1 MSKGNEKLEVT
12 SNESNLLKGMRW
24 HCIEQNTHNNCDM
37 QCVFNEILSLLGKKY
52 SLAILRLLMTYK
64 KLRFNQIQ
72 DFLKGSPKTV
82 TARLRLLETNNLI
95 SREQF
100 NEIPIRVEYSLTEAG
115 RDLEKLF
122 IELDKWLGSW
132 KSLFNL
138 SDSMKK

>member
-1 MSKGNEKLEVT
+1 MSKDNEKLEVT
-12 SNESNLLKGMRW
+12 SDELILLKGMRW
-24 HCIEQNTHNNCDM
+24 HCIEQNNHNNCEM

-52 SLAILRLLMTYK
+52 SLAILRLLMTYE

-72 DFLKGSPKTV
+72 DFLKGSPKTI

-95 SREQF
+95 RREQF

-122 IELDKWLGSW
+122 IELDNWLGSW

>member
-1 MSKGNEKLEVT
+1 MSKGNKKLEVT
-12 SNESNLLKGMRW
+12 SDELILLKGMRW
-24 HCIEQNTHNNCDM
+24 HCIEQNTHNNCEI